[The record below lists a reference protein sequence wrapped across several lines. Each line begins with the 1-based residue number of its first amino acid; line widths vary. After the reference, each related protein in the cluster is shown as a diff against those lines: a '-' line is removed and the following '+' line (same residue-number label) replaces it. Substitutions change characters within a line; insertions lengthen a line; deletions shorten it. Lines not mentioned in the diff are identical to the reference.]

1 MGAAFREVTLLP
13 ASPWL
18 LCSWGGHLPH
28 PCLYHP
34 VWGHIAY
41 APPTLS
47 AASKQEMSDPEMELR
62 GALSSPALA
71 GGVLQVVAAREPYL
85 LCGAPWR
92 GSRRSSG

>member
-1 MGAAFREVTLLP
+1 MVTVLIGGGTFPTPACTTLSGDTLP
-13 ASPWL
+13 M
-18 LCSWGGHLPH
+18 
-28 PCLYHP
+28 
-34 VWGHIAY
+34 
-41 APPTLS
+41 PPPILS